1 MEKKFDLALLTNYIF
16 SFFPISFIIGNAA
29 VNLNLILFIIL
40 GIFHLKSKIL
50 KIKFDFLLK
59 VILLFFLVILIS
71 TGLSLI
77 KSFYSNEIQSE
88 NLNRLIKSVLF
99 FRYFIMLLI
108 VYALYEHDVLNFKYF
123 FITAT
128 VSSFLISIDII
139 YQYFFGFNI
148 IGLERVS
155 PLHNTGFFTDEKIAG
170 GFIQNFSFF
179 AILFVSFLFRKKI
192 YTKYLLTGLTICILG
207 LAIFVSGNRMPFLL
221 FLVGLVLTFIF
232 KNDLRKII
240 PATLIIL
247 LLIINFLVSKDELRK
262 MQWVSFYDNSIG
274 QVILMKD
281 NLIKKNEKENLK
293 LEKAEILAENKQYE
307 DAILT
312 KDEEEPYYLRTSNR
326 TRLLITSLDIWK
338 RNKIIGNGLKSYQID
353 CFKLFRDNP
362 DYNIDPFIYPKFKKN
377 RTCGAHP
384 HNYYFQTLSELGI
397 IGLAVLLIIAFLFAA
412 FIYKNFKFLKRGSIE
427 NYIIIAAIIS
437 LFLEMFPLKS
447 AGNIFSTNNTTY
459 IIVIT
464 SILIGCKKVMDAKIF
479 K

>member
-1 MEKKFDLALLTNYIF
+1 
-16 SFFPISFIIGNAA
+16 
-29 VNLNLILFIIL
+29 
-40 GIFHLKSKIL
+40 
-50 KIKFDFLLK
+50 
-59 VILLFFLVILIS
+59 
-71 TGLSLI
+71 
-77 KSFYSNEIQSE
+77 
-88 NLNRLIKSVLF
+88 
-99 FRYFIMLLI
+99 
-108 VYALYEHDVLNFKYF
+108 
-123 FITAT
+123 
-128 VSSFLISIDII
+128 
-139 YQYFFGFNI
+139 
-148 IGLERVS
+148 
-155 PLHNTGFFTDEKIAG
+155 
-170 GFIQNFSFF
+170 
-179 AILFVSFLFRKKI
+179 
-192 YTKYLLTGLTICILG
+192 
-207 LAIFVSGNRMPFLL
+207 
-221 FLVGLVLTFIF
+221 LTFIF

-293 LEKAEILAENKQYE
+293 LEKAEVLAENKQYE
-307 DAILT
+307 DAIL
-312 KDEEEPYYLRTSNR
+312 KKEVEEPYYLRTSSQI
-326 TRLLITSLDIWK
+326 RLIITSLDIWK

-353 CFKLFRDNP
+353 CFKLFGDNP
-362 DYNIDPFIYPKFKKN
+362 DYNINPFIYLKFKKN
-377 RTCGAHP
+377 RACDAHP

-447 AGNIFSTNNTTY
+447 AGNIFSTNNATY

-464 SILIGCKKVMDAKIF
+464 SILIGRKKVMDTKIF

>member
-88 NLNRLIKSVLF
+88 DLNRLIKSVLF

-108 VYALYEHDVLNFKYF
+108 VYALREYDALNFKYF

-148 IGLERVS
+148 IGLERVN
-155 PLHNTGFFTDEKIAG
+155 PLHNTGFFVDEIIAG

-221 FLVGLVLTFIF
+221 FLVGLVLAFIF
-232 KNDLRKII
+232 INDLRKII

-262 MQWVSFYDNSIG
+262 MYWVSFYDNTIG
-274 QVILMKD
+274 QVILMKG

-293 LEKAEILAENKQYE
+293 LEKAEVLAENKQYE
-307 DAILT
+307 DPIL
-312 KDEEEPYYLRTSNR
+312 KKYVEEPYYLRTSSQI
-326 TRLLITSLDIWK
+326 RLIITSLDIWK

-353 CFKLFRDNP
+353 CFKLFGDNP
-362 DYNIDPFIYPKFKKN
+362 DYNIDPFIYLKFKKN
-377 RTCGAHP
+377 RTCDAHP

-412 FIYKNFKFLKRGSIE
+412 FTYKNFKFLKRGSIE

-447 AGNIFSTNNTTY
+447 AGNIFSTNNATY

-464 SILIGCKKVMDAKIF
+464 SILIGRKKVMDTKIF